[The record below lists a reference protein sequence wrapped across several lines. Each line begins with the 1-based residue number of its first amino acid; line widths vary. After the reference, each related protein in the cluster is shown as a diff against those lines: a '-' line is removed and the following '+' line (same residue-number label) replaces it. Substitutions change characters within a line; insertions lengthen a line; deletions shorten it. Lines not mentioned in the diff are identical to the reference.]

1 MFLSGQRFSESILNN
16 HEKKQLSMLDEKR
29 SNQVRFANQDKPAD
43 RSNKGPHKQLQASA
57 GSYVSFSKKYK
68 ILMREEQERNI

>member
-1 MFLSGQRFSESILNN
+1 
-16 HEKKQLSMLDEKR
+16 MLDEKR

-57 GSYVSFSKKYK
+57 GSYVSFGKNYK
-68 ILMREEQERNI
+68 ILMREEQEQNI